1 MSRFD
6 HSFDWKG
13 FSFIGKALLLCA
25 VVAVVVGRYG
35 VPFVAS
41 NLSSSTGKATITAI
55 EDHQLVPVAHAA
67 TLSTTTPQRI
77 LSGLTIADTIPTTGK
92 FIAADLVHMELYI
105 YQDGASIAEYP
116 ILTKGKPGTP
126 YETPSG
132 VYTVLTKEVDH
143 YNGGEKVHM
152 PYSMEFYGNYFIHG
166 WPTYNDGSPVA
177 STYSGGCI
185 RLKTEDAAKVYAFA
199 SKGTGIFVY
208 DTGAATSAPQLLL
221 SNTTVPA
228 ISAPA
233 YVVADI
239 DTGDVY
245 AEQDG
250 ESPRPIASVTKLM
263 TALVTNE
270 TIMFDR
276 KVSVPRGVLQ
286 DATVSDTTPAT
297 FAVGDLLYPLLLG
310 SNDSVADTLAQYYG
324 KSSFVRWMNSQAK
337 ALDMT
342 STTFADA
349 SGASIQNVSTPE
361 DLYRLA
367 VYLANKKSFV
377 WKITRTP
384 QKTITATDGS
394 KYTFTNTNEF
404 SGVSSYVGGKAG
416 NIAPTQDTMVS
427 VFSVPIG
434 GQQRRVAVI
443 VLDSSDYSA
452 DTQKLAAWFGQS
464 ATASVNTACASCTVP
479 HTFKK
484 IQL

>member
-1 MSRFD
+1 MD
-6 HSFDWKG
+6 GPEHLFDWERLR
-13 FSFIGKALLLCA
+13 FIIGALVCLIVLFWGWLFGLPY
-25 VVAVVVGRYG
+25 VESYI
-35 VPFVAS
+35 
-41 NLSSSTGKATITAI
+41 SSDSGKATVTAI
-55 EDHQLVPVAHAA
+55 EDQQLVPVAQAA

-77 LSGLTIADTIPTTGK
+77 LNELTIADTVPASGK
-92 FIAADLVHMELYI
+92 FIAADLVHMELFL
-105 YQDGASIAEYP
+105 YQDGTTTAEYP

-132 VYTVLTKEVDH
+132 VYAVLTKEVDH
-143 YNGGEKVHM
+143 YNGGERVHM

-199 SKGTGIFVY
+199 DKGTGIFVY

-221 SNTTVPA
+221 SNTSVPA
-228 ISAPA
+228 VSAPA

-250 ESPRPIASVTKLM
+250 ESVRPISSVTKLM

-276 KVSVPRGVLQ
+276 KVSVPRSVLQ
-286 DATVSDTTPAT
+286 DTDTSDSTPAT

-310 SNDSVADTLAQYYG
+310 SSDAVANTLAQYYG
-324 KSSFVRWMNSQAK
+324 KNSFVRWMNSQAK

-349 SGASIQNVSTPE
+349 SGASVQNVSTPE

-394 KYTFTNTNEF
+394 TYTFTNSNQFTSLLAF
-404 SGVSSYVGGKAG
+404 VGGKAG
-416 NIAPTQDTMVS
+416 TIAPTQDTMVS
-427 VFSVPIG
+427 VFSLPIG
-434 GQQRRVAVI
+434 GQERRVAVI

-452 DTQKLAAWFGQS
+452 DTQKLATWFDQS
-464 ATASVNTACASCTVP
+464 ATAAANTACVSCVVP
-479 HTFKK
+479 QTYKK